1 MGQIRIMGRTGD
13 ARLTWDTDNQN
24 EVDAAE
30 EMFDRLVRQHYVAFH
45 VNENGKEGSVMK
57 RFDPEAGKIIMV
69 PPMSGG

>member
-13 ARLTWDTDNQN
+13 ARLTWDTDNQH

-30 EMFDRLVRQHYVAFH
+30 EMFDRLVRQHYTAFN
-45 VNENGKEGSVMK
+45 VKENGREGEVME